1 MTTLLL
7 TRGSDPRVVQVRRSG
22 VCARLLVRARSVAL
36 DQALVNGADPDSSVT
51 LSLRAQ
57 SLIGPR
63 HRVDLAHRFR
73 ALLRAAGRPVHP
85 FDPTLPVPTQVLLV
99 REQIEEVIEVLESVE
114 AIDARGVARL
124 ELLMRDGGGPLYGAT
139 PRPVEL
145 RRTLEQ
151 ILDALVF
158 SPPIPADA

>member
-22 VCARLLVRARSVAL
+22 ACARLLVRARALGL
-36 DQALVNGADPDSSVT
+36 DQALATGASPDSTAS

-57 SLIGPR
+57 SLIRPR
-63 HRVDLAHRFR
+63 HRADLAHRFR
-73 ALLRAAGRPVHP
+73 DLLRAAGRPVHP
-85 FDPTLPVPTQVLLV
+85 FDPSLPVPTQVLLV
-99 REQIEEVIEVLESVE
+99 RELIEEVLEVLESVE
-114 AIDARGVARL
+114 PIDARGVAQL
-124 ELLMRDGGGPLYGAT
+124 EVLLRDGGGPLYGAT
-139 PRPVEL
+139 LHAVEL

-151 ILDALVF
+151 ILDALAF

>member
-7 TRGSDPRVVQVRRSG
+7 MRGSDPRVVQVRRAG
-22 VCARLLVRARSVAL
+22 VCAHLLAWARALSL
-36 DQALVNGADPDSSVT
+36 DQALVNGASPDSSAS

-57 SLIGPR
+57 SLLRPR
-63 HRVDLAHRFR
+63 RRIELAHRFR
-73 ALLRAAGRPVHP
+73 ALLGAAGRPHHP
-85 FDPTLPVPTQVLLV
+85 FDPGLPVPSHVLLV
-99 REQIEEVIEVLESVE
+99 RELIDEVVEVLEGLD

-124 ELLMRDGGGPLYGAT
+124 ELLLRDGGGPLYGAGAH
-139 PRPVEL
+139 PLEL

-151 ILDALVF
+151 ILSSLAF

>member
-22 VCARLLVRARSVAL
+22 VCARLLVRARALAL
-36 DQALVNGADPDSSVT
+36 DHALVDGASPDSTVT

-73 ALLRAAGRPVHP
+73 GLLRAAGRPVHP
-85 FDPTLPVPTQVLLV
+85 FDPTLPVPAQVLLV
-99 REQIEEVIEVLESVE
+99 RELIEQVAEVLESVE

-124 ELLMRDGGGPLYGAT
+124 ELLLRDGGGPLYGGTVDA
-139 PRPVEL
+139 VEL
-145 RRTLEQ
+145 RRTLEE
-151 ILDALVF
+151 ILDALAF
-158 SPPIPADA
+158 SPAIPADA

>member
-22 VCARLLVRARSVAL
+22 LCARVLVRVRALSL
-36 DQALVNGADPDSSVT
+36 DQALVNGASPDSSAT

-57 SLIGPR
+57 ALISPR
-63 HRVDLAHRFR
+63 HRVDLARRFR
-73 ALLRAAGRPVHP
+73 GLLRVAGRPVHP
-85 FDPTLPVPTQVLLV
+85 FDPTLPVPTHVLQV
-99 REQIEEVIEVLESVE
+99 RELVEEVVEVLEGGE

-124 ELLMRDGGGPLYGAT
+124 ELLLRDGGGPLYGASAS
-139 PRPVEL
+139 PQGL